1 MCNKKYKLIQEYPGG
16 PKEGSIFEFGDWGL
30 TGLCYQHITKEKDI
44 FRLDSSTVENSSK
57 FFKLISDPEYVK
69 CIKKDSGIEVGKIYK
84 VRSLKKNYNYVGD
97 IYYLE
102 GTEYRSA
109 PYYTSYFVESSKEE
123 FDKQNQQPKFEILS
137 YYAKNI
143 SGKGDDYVD
152 PTYIWKEKSP
162 GKWARFCDGSF
173 VTTPFTQTELNNHKG
188 YGIHSVKRLSDGEVF
203 TIGDKCNIEIVN
215 GYRNP
220 IIKIELTKNGTS
232 GHLEQYR
239 NKETIKI
246 TLETLSGCEWGPFE
260 FDYIVKSKIP
270 ILTTEDG
277 VELFEGDEYYTV
289 FIEGRNEFIVFGP
302 HELDNKD
309 KNFKIVKYFKS
320 KQKAEE
326 FIENNKKKYS
336 LNDIEKSLGILDKH
350 LGNPLLGDVKRH
362 ILYHISNNI

>member
-84 VRSLKKNYNYVGD
+84 VRSLKKNYNHVGD

-246 TLETLSGCEWGPFE
+246 TLETNSGKSWGPFE
-260 FDYIVKSKIP
+260 FDCIQKSKIP
-270 ILTTEDG
+270 LLTTEDG
-277 VELFEGDEYYTV
+277 VEIFKGGEFWEVFSNYSNIAKVNSDCIETFLFNSSTRKAFSTKEKAQ
-289 FIEGRNEFIVFGP
+289 EFV
-302 HELDNKD
+302 
-309 KNFKIVKYFKS
+309 
-320 KQKAEE
+320 
-326 FIENNKKKYS
+326 ENNKKKYS